1 MPLFLLE
8 DLLKKIVKKQIYRN
22 TNTSLENISS
32 HFQSPELIA
41 QKLPVFFSS
50 SPPPADELLCPR
62 ESLRKSFFF
71 SANFHALNQLISMPK

>member
-1 MPLFLLE
+1 M
-8 DLLKKIVKKQIYRN
+8 YRN
-22 TNTSLENISS
+22 KNTSPENISP

-71 SANFHALNQLISMPK
+71 SVNFHALNQLISMPK